1 MEGGGGIQNNFV
13 STQAVCLWDIMVILV
28 LQ

>member
-1 MEGGGGIQNNFV
+1 MEEGRGIQNNFI
-13 STQAVCLWDIMVILV
+13 STQAVCLWKNMVVLV